1 MVRALCYHLMIASVF
16 IWALGAPVRAQEP
29 DHIRGQ
35 ITKFEASSMDVK
47 TVDGETIHLIIP
59 DGLTVIRLAKG
70 SFTKLDFGVYVGTVA
85 ERLKGEEY
93 SPLARDS
100 MSWLHEGIELRIIDE
115 ELRGIAAG
123 EQEWDLT
130 PDTIMAHGWVDD
142 IEERTLSI
150 KYGPTQEEETDVE
163 VGRDIPILKMSLG
176 DMSLLK
182 PGVYIFA
189 GAQKNGGDE
198 YEAIFI
204 FAGEDGI
211 VPSM

>member
-16 IWALGAPVRAQEP
+16 IWALGAPARAQEP

-35 ITKFEASSMDVK
+35 ITKLEASSMNVK
-47 TVDGETIHLIIP
+47 TVDGETIRLIIP

-85 ERLKGEEY
+85 ERLEGEEY

-100 MSWLHEGIELRIIDE
+100 MSWLHEGLELRIIDE

-142 IEERTLSI
+142 MEEREIAI
-150 KYGPTQEEETDVE
+150 KDGPTEEEETAVV
-163 VGRDIPILKMSLG
+163 VGRDIPIFNMSLG
-176 DMSLLK
+176 DISLLK
-182 PGVYIFA
+182 EGTHIFA
-189 GAQKNGGDE
+189 GAQKYADAE

-211 VPSM
+211 VPPL